1 MKIAGVNYST
11 SYRQPAFQAV
21 NQKYLKWA
29 EKNYKLVKNG
39 ATSEWVESLT
49 DDVILF
55 KDVSKRDA
63 IDTMNAVRKFVDPDS
78 MKAFESTLKVIKNS

>member
-11 SYRQPAFQAV
+11 SFGQPAFQAV

-29 EKNYKLVKNG
+29 EKDYKIVKNVSG
-39 ATSEWVESLT
+39 HLLESLT

-55 KDVSKRDA
+55 GDISKKDA
-63 IDTMNAVRKFVDPDS
+63 IDTMNAIRKYVNRDS
-78 MKAFESTLKVIKNS
+78 MEAFENRLKAIKNS